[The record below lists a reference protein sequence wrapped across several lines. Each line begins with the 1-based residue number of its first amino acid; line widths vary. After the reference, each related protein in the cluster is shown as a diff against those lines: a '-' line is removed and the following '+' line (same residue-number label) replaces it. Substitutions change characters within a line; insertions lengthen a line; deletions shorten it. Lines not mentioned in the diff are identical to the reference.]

1 MANIYT
7 KGGDKGKT
15 SLIGGSRVSKSD
27 LRVECYGTIDE
38 LTAALGLAYALAEH
52 CFTRKMI
59 RAIQEKLF
67 TYSAELAADDKG
79 MKKLEGKL
87 LTEADIVFLES
98 MIDRC
103 TVVNGLQK
111 CFVVPGESPASAALH
126 LARTIARR
134 GERNIVRLTEKKALR
149 KEVVQYINRV
159 SDAVYALARLEET
172 YQQIEPQQMKVIDAV
187 LDELWEQGI

>member
-7 KGGDKGKT
+7 KSGDQGKT
-15 SLIGGSRVSKSD
+15 SLIGGSRVSKGD

-38 LTAALGLAYALAEH
+38 LTAALGLAYALTERS
-52 CFTRKMI
+52 FTKNMI

-67 TYSAELAADDKG
+67 AYSAELAADDRG

-87 LTEADIVFLES
+87 LKEADVAFLEA

-103 TVVNGLQK
+103 TMVNGLQK
-111 CFVVPGESPASAALH
+111 CFVVPGENPASAALH

-134 GERNIVRLTEKKALR
+134 GERSIVRLNEKKTLR
-149 KEVVQYINRV
+149 KEAIQYINRI

-172 YQQIEPQQMKVIDAV
+172 YQQIDPQQTNVVDAV
-187 LDELWEQGI
+187 LNELWERGI

>member
-15 SLIGGSRVSKSD
+15 GLIGGTRVSKGD
-27 LRVECYGTIDE
+27 IRVECYGTIDE
-38 LTAALGLAYALAEH
+38 LTAALGLGYALCEH
-52 CFTRKMI
+52 SFTKKMI
-59 RAIQEKLF
+59 RCIQEKLF
-67 TYSAELAADDKG
+67 AYSAELAADDKG

-87 LTEADIVFLES
+87 ITEADITFLEN

-111 CFVVPGESPASAALH
+111 CFVIPGESPASAALH

-134 GERNIVRLTEKKALR
+134 GERHIVRLNEKKATR
-149 KEVVQYINRV
+149 KEVIQYINRV

-172 YQQIEPQQMKVIDAV
+172 YQQIDPQQMKVIDVV
-187 LDELWEQGI
+187 LNELWEQGI

>member
-7 KGGDKGKT
+7 RGGDKGKT
-15 SLIGGSRVSKSD
+15 SLIGGSRVSKGA
-27 LRVECYGTIDE
+27 LQVECYGTMDE
-38 LTAALGLAYALAEH
+38 LTAALGLAYALTDRR
-52 CFTRKMI
+52 FTRRMI

-67 TYSAELAADDKG
+67 PYSAELAADEKG
-79 MKKLEGKL
+79 LKKLEGKL
-87 LTEADIVFLES
+87 LTGEDVRFLEQ

-111 CFVVPGESPASAALH
+111 CFVVPGETPASAALH

-134 GERNIVRLTEKKALR
+134 GERSIVRLSEKKPLR
-149 KEVVQYINRV
+149 QEVIQYINRV

-172 YQQIEPQQMKVIDAV
+172 FHQLEPREARVVDAV
-187 LDELWEQGI
+187 LEELWEQGI